1 MVIIKLKQQ
10 QMAADVSV
18 LKKRITQE
26 FDEWL
31 YRASY
36 GHYDNYNH
44 ILHMISLVQI
54 WNEIDNIEPIYEF
67 LINN

>member
-1 MVIIKLKQQ
+1 
-10 QMAADVSV
+10 MAADVNV
-18 LKKRITQE
+18 LKEKIIQE

-44 ILHMISLVQI
+44 IIHMISLVQV
-54 WNEIDNIEPIYEF
+54 WNEVDNIEPIYEF